1 MVHCRRLSLA
11 AALTASI
18 AFASPP
24 GGGPGGFSRR
34 LWQTQDGLP
43 EETVQAF
50 AQTPDHYLWIG
61 TSGGLV
67 RFDGDQLVVFDR
79 ENTAELHEN
88 SIFALTVAHDGALWI
103 GTDGGGVLRYRD
115 RRFRT
120 FSSRDGL
127 RNQFVRSVVE
137 DRRGAVWV
145 GTDDGLYRIE
155 GDRVRRV
162 DGTPDVPA
170 LAVHAIREDR
180 RGRLWVGGSTLL
192 LLDGAK
198 SYEYPLPGEHSANR
212 VKSILETH
220 DGTILVGTVTGVHRS
235 IGPAHDGDR
244 PAGFTKL
251 GGILATV
258 RAMREDAQRTVW
270 LGTIGSG
277 IMLRSGDRASV
288 LTPPGGLP
296 SNTVLALFADDE
308 NNVWIGTQTG
318 MLRLSRTALSTLS
331 LAGSAD
337 SDFSTI
343 SPDADGTLWI
353 ASTFLYRIQG
363 HETRRWEFGDPLRGV
378 HVRNVLRSRDGALWV
393 GTDGDGLFRMK
404 SETVTRFSTREG
416 LSNNFV
422 RAILEARDGSIW
434 IGTDEGLNRCRED
447 RVESWGERDGLSYFS
462 IRTLLEDRAG
472 DLWVG
477 TERGLSHMHGEK
489 FVEDELTARLR
500 EEKVWALHEDPTGGL
515 WIGTRGGGL
524 FRWKQGRLAEITM
537 HQGLASNSIYHI
549 LEDRRGR
556 LWMSGPN
563 GISSV
568 ARQELERVAD
578 GETLRPA
585 VTLYGISDGMATTQM
600 HGGTQPAGVLTEN
613 GEIWFPSN
621 KGPVRIVPDEALTAR
636 TPPPAVI
643 ERVVADGRAVDAG
656 GPLDLPPGSGK
667 LELRYGSIRLSSQ
680 ERVRFRYR
688 LEGFDP
694 EWTNAQRRRSAYYT
708 NLPPGKYRFR
718 VVAFDM
724 GEPGKTTEAVLD
736 IYWHPHFYQSA
747 WFFVLVGLALA
758 GAAGAAYRAHLMN
771 LRARF
776 HAVLEERGRLAREMH
791 DTLIQGCT
799 GISALLE
806 AASSVRTAAPE
817 SHDELV
823 EQARIQAHRTI
834 EEARRAVW
842 DLRHRA
848 SAQNAL
854 GAKLAEMAREFGREC
869 DTPLYCDIQPAA
881 AQMDERLEE
890 ELLLVAREALNNAV
904 HHAQARNIHVRLW
917 FSAKRVHLLIAD
929 DGCGFDPAA
938 ASEDRMHYGLVGMRE
953 RMEHVG
959 GRFLVESRPGHGTKI
974 EVEAALQARRETA
987 EKRVHG

>member
-11 AALTASI
+11 VALTAGV

-24 GGGPGGFSRR
+24 AGGPGGFSRR

-79 ENTAELHEN
+79 ENTPELHEN
-88 SIFALTVAHDGALWI
+88 SVFALAVGHDGALWI
-103 GTDGGGVLRYRD
+103 GTDGGGVVRYRD
-115 RRFRT
+115 RRFRA

-127 RNQFVRSVVE
+127 ANPFVRSVVE
-137 DRRGAVWV
+137 DSRGAVWV

-155 GDRVRRV
+155 GERVSRV
-162 DGTPDVPA
+162 DGTPRVPA
-170 LAVHAIREDR
+170 LAVHAILEDR
-180 RGRLWVGGSTLL
+180 HGRMWVGGSTLL
-192 LLDGAK
+192 LLDGAQAC
-198 SYEYPLPGEHSANR
+198 EYRLPGERGANR
-212 VKSILETH
+212 IKSLLETR
-220 DGTILVGTVTGVHRS
+220 DGTIWVGTVSGVQRS
-235 IGPAHDGDR
+235 IGSAGDGAR
-244 PAGFTKL
+244 PVGFTKL
-251 GGILATV
+251 GGLVATV
-258 RAMREDAQRTVW
+258 RVMREDREGTLW
-270 LGTIGSG
+270 LGTIGNG
-277 IMLRSGDRASV
+277 IVRRAGGRTSV
-288 LTPPGGLP
+288 LTAPATLP
-296 SNTVLALFADDE
+296 SNTVLALFTDAGQ
-308 NNVWIGTQTG
+308 NIWIGTQTG
-318 MLRLSRTALSTLS
+318 MLRLSQTALSTLS

-343 SPDADGTLWI
+343 SPDADGTLWV

-363 HETRRWEFGDPLRGV
+363 RETRRYEFGDPLRGV
-378 HVRNVLRSRDGALWV
+378 HVRNLLRSRSGALWV
-393 GTDGDGLFRMK
+393 GTDGDGIFRMK

-416 LSNNFV
+416 LSNNFI

-434 IGTDEGLNRCRED
+434 IGTDEGLSRWRED
-447 RVESWGERDGLSYFS
+447 GLKSWSERDGLVYFS
-462 IRTLLEDRAG
+462 IRTLLEDRGG

-489 FVEDELTARLR
+489 FIEDALTARLR
-500 EEKVWALHEDPTGGL
+500 EEKVWALHEDPAGGL

-524 FRWKQGRLAEITM
+524 FLWKQGRLAQLSM
-537 HQGLASNSIYHI
+537 QQGLASNSIYHI

-568 ARQELERVAD
+568 ARGALERVAQD
-578 GETLRPA
+578 PAQRPA

-600 HGGTQPAGVLTEN
+600 HGGTQPAGVLTAS

-621 KGPVRIVPDEALTAR
+621 KGPVRIVPDVALTAR

-643 ERVVADGRAVDAG
+643 ERVVADGRAIDASG
-656 GPLDLPPGSGK
+656 QLELPPGSGK
-667 LELRYGSIRLSSQ
+667 LELRYGAIRLSSQ
-680 ERVRFRYR
+680 ERVRFRYK

-694 EWTNAQRRRSAYYT
+694 EWTDAHRRRSAYYT

-724 GEPGKTTEAVLD
+724 GEPGKTTEAALD
-736 IYWHPHFYQSA
+736 IDWRPHFYQTA
-747 WFFVLVGLALA
+747 WFFVLAALALL
-758 GAAGAAYRAHLMN
+758 GAAGAAYRAHLLN

-806 AASSVRTAAPE
+806 AASSVREVAPE
-817 SHDELV
+817 SHQELV
-823 EQARIQAHRTI
+823 EQARIQVRRTI

-842 DLRHRA
+842 NLRH
-848 SAQNAL
+848 STSPQNAL
-854 GAKLAEMAREFGREC
+854 GAKLAEVARQFGREH
-869 DTPLYCDIQPAA
+869 DIPLYCDIQPAA
-881 AQMDERLEE
+881 APVDERLEE
-890 ELLLVAREALNNAV
+890 ELLLVAREALTNAV
-904 HHAQARNIHVRLW
+904 RHAQAHHIHVRLW

-938 ASEDRMHYGLVGMRE
+938 VGEDHMHYGLVGMRE

-959 GRFLVESRPGHGTKI
+959 GRFLVESRAGHGTKI
-974 EVEAALQARRETA
+974 EVEAALQARRKTA
-987 EKRVHG
+987 EKRVQG